1 MTENRLYEVMVEG
14 KDSEDQKKQHSGM
27 EKQENP
33 ERENGADPQEWLE
46 EHLYRYIS
54 HDRHREWTNATGMA
68 GICYG
73 FSVIWWS
80 RNA

>member
-1 MTENRLYEVMVEG
+1 MKTRKNSIPGWRNKKIRSEKTVLIRRNGWRSICTATSAMTATVSGPESFWRG
-14 KDSEDQKKQHSGM
+14 KIW
-27 EKQENP
+27 
-33 ERENGADPQEWLE
+33 R
-46 EHLYRYIS
+46 
-54 HDRHREWTNATGMA
+54 NATGMA